1 MSIFFV
7 TGCSIFPIEM
17 DALDLKVS
25 TTYENKFSSLS
36 KNASDISTRYT
47 LFDIVFKARNLVLTK
62 PIQNE
67 Y

>member
-1 MSIFFV
+1 
-7 TGCSIFPIEM
+7 M

-36 KNASDISTRYT
+36 KNAFDISTRYT

>member
-1 MSIFFV
+1 MSIFLV

-25 TTYENKFSSLS
+25 TTYENKFSSS
-36 KNASDISTRYT
+36 SQNVFDIRTKYT
-47 LFDIVFKARNLVLTK
+47 FFNIVFKAENLVPTK
-62 PIQNE
+62 TIQNE

>member
-1 MSIFFV
+1 MSSFFV

-25 TTYENKFSSLS
+25 TTYENKFSSSS
-36 KNASDISTRYT
+36 KNVFDIRTRYT
-47 LFDIVFKARNLVLTK
+47 LFNIMFKAENLIPTQT
-62 PIQNE
+62 IQNE